1 MNENVDVAS
10 ADRKSPGNS
19 RKIATAPAVSNSASA
34 RAELRAVGPTLFAG
48 VTVLEQGGRERGG
61 KSVKALRILVVEDDL
76 MIGGL
81 LAETL
86 EDLGHTVCAVE
97 TKVANA
103 GAAAARY
110 HPDLMIVDVGL
121 GEASGI
127 AMVKEILKGGFV
139 PHVFVTADVLRDLSL
154 GPDAVLIQKPF
165 REPDIVQAIQ
175 RALSGGTAFRKC
187 ERPGDGPRSKS
198 LAAAPALDP
207 D

>member
-1 MNENVDVAS
+1 MSETADDAS
-10 ADRKSPGNS
+10 RERKSAENS
-19 RKIATAPAVSNSASA
+19 GKSAKGPF
-34 RAELRAVGPTLFAG
+34 AVGPTMFAG
-48 VTVLEQGGRERGG
+48 VAVLEQGRRERGG

-103 GAAAARY
+103 VAAAARY

-127 AMVKEILKGGFV
+127 AMVRKILKGGFV
-139 PHVFVTADVLRDLSL
+139 PHVFVTGDVLRDLSL

-175 RALSGGTAFRKC
+175 RALSGGAASRAC
-187 ERPGDGPRSKS
+187 EHPRDGPRSKS
-198 LAAAPALDP
+198 RAAAPALDP
-207 D
+207 E